1 MLNDKQEHNKKRRE
15 EMPYLN
21 GIYLSEEN
29 YDALG
34 EIAKKEGKSRVQF
47 AKALIEE
54 RVSKKKE

>member
-1 MLNDKQEHNKKRRE
+1 
-15 EMPYLN
+15 MPYLN
-21 GIYLSEEN
+21 GLYLSEQN

-47 AKALIEE
+47 VKVLIEE

>member
-1 MLNDKQEHNKKRRE
+1 
-15 EMPYLN
+15 MPYLN

-47 AKALIEE
+47 VKVLIEE
-54 RVSKKKE
+54 QVQREEVKKEE